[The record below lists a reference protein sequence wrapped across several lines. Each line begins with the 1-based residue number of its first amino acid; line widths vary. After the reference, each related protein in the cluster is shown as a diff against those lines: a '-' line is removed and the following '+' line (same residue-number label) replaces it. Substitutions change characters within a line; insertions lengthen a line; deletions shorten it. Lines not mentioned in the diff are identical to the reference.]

1 MDRKNNRSNLSL
13 LEGNIYIGNIYISFF
28 IHPITPHPPIPPI
41 PPIPLPYFIQNVCTF
56 HEEYGILYISLNI
69 TH

>member
-28 IHPITPHPPIPPI
+28 IHPITPHLSHLSHLSHPSHYPI
-41 PPIPLPYFIQNVCTF
+41 LCGMYAHSMKNTEF
-56 HEEYGILYISLNI
+56 YIYR
-69 TH
+69 